1 MGLFLVFL
9 WLLFFSQGILV
20 ASVAAMSA
28 PLLPPLFAI
37 FEWGGDGHD
46 IAIQMGILCL
56 AVGLM
61 VPLSLVYFSNRL
73 LFFVT
78 HMLLVVYWIVCFGI
92 LGMAVTWIGGQESDA
107 QQFLVDVAAS
117 REMMGIGKKRL
128 HPSYLQCVEK
138 IMHVDKNHLHESY
151 EFAMSVFPPRPRS
164 GRGQG

>member
-1 MGLFLVFL
+1 MAHREKFSNKYGAISSFSMAAI
-9 WLLFFSQGILV
+9 FSQGILV

-92 LGMAVTWIGGQESDA
+92 LGMAVT
-107 QQFLVDVAAS
+107 
-117 REMMGIGKKRL
+117 
-128 HPSYLQCVEK
+128 
-138 IMHVDKNHLHESY
+138 
-151 EFAMSVFPPRPRS
+151 
-164 GRGQG
+164 